1 MSVAV
6 RCRAR
11 PCATVRCR
19 ALPCLAGDG
28 VVDFAEFVA
37 FYVTAC
43 FDAKKSE
50 AVMRRR
56 HKAEQLRKE
65 RERRRSAYVDHR

>member
-1 MSVAV
+1 M
-6 RCRAR
+6 
-11 PCATVRCR
+11 RCR
-19 ALPCLAGDG
+19 ALPCAAVCCRALAGDG

-37 FYVTAC
+37 FYITAC
-43 FDAKKSE
+43 VDAKKSE